1 MHDDEFAEMV
11 RQASARPE
19 VRRAVGELYASVQR
33 EVEARRPRCEIS
45 GRCCRFEEYGHRL
58 FVTTMEL
65 AAFAHDLDQAREFG
79 RLPATAEWNGTG
91 CPFQVAKLCG
101 VHSIRPFGCRMFFCD
116 ATATDWQNQTYERFH
131 ADLRRLHDAMAVPY
145 RYIEWRAALRALGIP
160 EVPPSTP
167 TEAAVRSALSSP
179 PESF

>member
-1 MHDDEFAEMV
+1 VHDEQLGDIV

-19 VRRAVGELYASVQR
+19 VRRAVGELYAAVQR
-33 EVEARRPRCEIS
+33 EIDARRPRCEIS

-65 AAFAHDLDQAREFG
+65 ATFAHDLEGQRESD
-79 RLPATAEWNGTG
+79 RAPSVADWDGTG

-131 ADLRRLHDAMAVPY
+131 ADLRRLHDEFSVPY
-145 RYIEWRAALRALGIP
+145 RYVEWQEALRALGIEP
-160 EVPPSTP
+160 
-167 TEAAVRSALSSP
+167 AMARSRSDTART
-179 PESF
+179 